1 MNTRRTGL
9 SAALPS
15 SLNPFRAAVAIAA
28 ASRPD
33 RVGDPVVQR
42 LQSGRTWAGV
52 VASVWMLFAYPLAES
67 GQDILLG
74 KLLDVLIGCGIA
86 LVAGVITLSVFIG
99 MADPTL
105 RAVYVRRLTGPGTAL
120 GAILLGAGVCAGG
133 ALLMTKLLRAE
144 IIPWADIRAA
154 GTLAWLLSFFVFV
167 IAMLIAALVLG
178 VVALFTLVAAA
189 HALNCC
195 FRVGD
200 VHELL
205 PALISPF
212 LVWSLFVLSLF
223 DGPDVAAPPLVLYS
237 FLLGGPLS
245 VTALSVWEIRRLNGR
260 YGVTLRSALGR
271 DPEDQRQPEPL
282 WGPGAGPVPV
292 PEGEPAPLTPGQTPG
307 YGVPGQPPGYGVPG
321 QTPGY
326 GVPGPT
332 PGYGAPGHTPGYGV
346 PAQSPGYG
354 AAPSPYGA
362 YPPHSS

>member
-15 SLNPFRAAVAIAA
+15 SLNPFRAAAAIAA

-33 RVGDPVVQR
+33 RVGDPTVQR

-67 GQDILLG
+67 GQDLLLG
-74 KLLDVLIGCGIA
+74 KLVDVLIGCGIA
-86 LVAGVITLSVFIG
+86 FVAGVITLSVFIG
-99 MADPTL
+99 MSDVSL

-120 GAILLGAGVCAGG
+120 GAILLGAGVCGAG
-133 ALLMTKLLRAE
+133 AVLMTKLLHAE

-154 GTLAWLLSFFVFV
+154 GNLAWLLSFFVFV

-178 VVALFTLVAAA
+178 VVALFTLVAAV

-212 LVWSLFVLSLF
+212 LVWALFVLSLF
-223 DGPDVAAPPLVLYS
+223 DGPDVAAPPMVLYT

-260 YGVTLRSALGR
+260 YGVTMRSALGR
-271 DPEDQRQPEPL
+271 DVDGERRPEPQRAPEPQ
-282 WGPGAGPVPV
+282 WGPGPVPGPVPG
-292 PEGEPAPLTPGQTPG
+292 PEGGPAHLLPGQTSG
-307 YGVPGQPPGYGVPG
+307 YGFPAQPPGYG
-321 QTPGY
+321 TP
-326 GVPGPT
+326 P
-332 PGYGAPGHTPGYGV
+332 
-346 PAQSPGYG
+346 SPS
-354 AAPSPYGA
+354 PSSSPYGA
-362 YPPHSS
+362 YPPYSS